1 MGYGAEV
8 ANHFSGPWLDRASR
22 LRQDPH
28 WLADALNEPDTL
40 FVPVHAERC
49 LVASLEAPRARFL
62 TRPQLAALDWVIDP
76 ADAVF
81 LGLHES
87 RAVFALAIGTP
98 PPGLEGEFVDL
109 WRVGQRLAPAEAA
122 ILAYAKAM
130 VGWRSR
136 HRYCSETGEPLAAS
150 AGGHV
155 LAAPGGRRLFPRVDP
170 AIIVL
175 VSDGE
180 RCLLG
185 RQANWPPGRYSTIA
199 GFVEPG
205 ESLEDAV
212 AREVAEETDVRIR
225 APRYHSSQ
233 PWPFPS
239 SLMLGFH
246 AEAETTAIRLNDGEL
261 ADAQWFDRH
270 QIAEGEI
277 RLPPALSISHRLI
290 ATWFDCWEG
299 PSLAKVLGAPAS
311 TA

>member
-8 ANHFSGPWLDRASR
+8 ANHFAGPWLDRASR
-22 LRQDPH
+22 LRQDPA
-28 WLADALNEPDTL
+28 WLTAALAAEDTL

-62 TRPQLAALDWVIDP
+62 TRTQLAALDADIDVE
-76 ADAVF
+76 DAVF
-81 LGLHES
+81 LGLHET
-87 RAVFALAIGTP
+87 RAVFALALPQSPDT
-98 PPGLEGEFVDL
+98 LEGEFVDL
-109 WRVGQRLAPAEAA
+109 WQVGQRLAPVEAA

-136 HRYCSETGEPLAAS
+136 HRYCSETGEPLAAT

-155 LAAPGGRRLFPRVDP
+155 LAAPDGRRLFPRVDP

-175 VSDGE
+175 VSDGD

-185 RQANWPPGRYSTIA
+185 RQAKWPPGRYSTIA

-212 AREVAEETDVRIR
+212 AREVEEETDVRIR
-225 APRYHSSQ
+225 DPRYHSSQ

-246 AEAETTAIRLNDGEL
+246 AEAASTAIHLNDGEL
-261 ADAQWFDRH
+261 ADARWFSRAE
-270 QIAEGEI
+270 IAEGEV
-277 RLPPALSISHRLI
+277 RLPPALSISRRLI
-290 ATWFDCWEG
+290 ATWFDRWDG
-299 PSLAKVLGAPAS
+299 PSLVTLLGAHAS
-311 TA
+311 R